1 MPMKKYLPYIVGGAA
16 LIALYFVSKGSAAKK
31 LLISFKDITIGK
43 ITGVKIPDIFI
54 RFRVVNPTS
63 TPLQVKSI
71 AGQIFLNGYLF
82 TTVQNLELI
91 NIPGNT
97 ETIYQV
103 KVLPPGLTAFLA
115 IYKLIK
121 DKQNAD
127 IEFRGTINTTG
138 VTLPI
143 NESVNVKLWK

>member
-1 MPMKKYLPYIVGGAA
+1 MKKYLPYILGGAA
-16 LIALYFVSKGSAAKK
+16 FIGLYFITRGRAAKK
-31 LLISFKDITIGK
+31 LIINFKDITVGNIKGLK
-43 ITGVKIPDIFI
+43 VPDIFV
-54 RFRVVNPTS
+54 RFNVVNPTS
-63 TPLQVKSI
+63 TPLSVTSI

-82 TTVQNLELI
+82 TTVQNLDRV

-97 ETIYQV
+97 ETIYSV
-103 KVLPPGLTAFLA
+103 KVLPPGFTAFLA

-121 DKQNAD
+121 NKQNAD
-127 IEFRGTINTTG
+127 IEFKGTINTTG